1 MSDALRGYDTWKSTE
16 PSVPEDARR
25 HPEPQAVSIARVYVK
40 QLQWYRREFGDE
52 RASQLLARI
61 TEVLS

>member
-1 MSDALRGYDTWKSTE
+1 MTFRSDVSFPERNLDE
-16 PSVPEDARR
+16 PPMPSQE
-25 HPEPQAVSIARVYVK
+25 HSEPQAVSIARVYVK